1 MSESLIS
8 LALRYSTEL
17 HKDINSLNDGVG
29 NAINNIK
36 DGLWWVLSKPLGLIM
51 QTLWFIIYCFL
62 WLIVVIGGGI
72 MWVIGMIDSLINWCI
87 LTMSNKVFST
97 DQAQSVNDEIF
108 PITQKFINFFIG
120 IKDCFVYYFLD
131 PIISKLNVKTASYA
145 TIFFLMLF
153 FLCVLAL
160 IIYGVVYFA
169 DNVEITTKYIGFIF
183 IAGILILSAGLILYK
198 VKQGVNSGSSD
209 GTSNGATSSTLFSKL
224 MGILALCLCI
234 LIFVYANPLKQM
246 LDELSAVPVTIIS
259 IAIIALLIMSYNKFY
274 FNKYSLTLAAFI
286 ILVAMG
292 IYYNPFS
299 IFTTHMVPSMIMIA
313 TVVSIL
319 ILLMIMHQTAKDAIN
334 APTSNGQLTF
344 ITVLSY
350 AIVAGLLIG
359 GGIYAYEKRLVTS
372 DPIFYIL
379 ILVSLSI
386 IYKAMIWSGYTR
398 NNPYITLLFDVIF
411 YIPCILVDV
420 IDYFSQ
426 AAFQTYS
433 TTSKTMV
440 ALLVIEIVLL
450 ILYLIVPYMKNKLYK
465 YVYIGGN
472 DHAKILV
479 NSPLRVNSQSVIAS
493 FMELNC
499 SDSLEN
505 QINPSDIQKDKD
517 TGEVILDED
526 GLPTMK
532 KVPGSDKGCKHDY
545 NYGLSIWFNMDA
557 ISPSAGAAY
566 NEATTIFKYGDKMV
580 VKYNPSINT
589 LTVQAQTLD
598 ETKSRSTNIDEV
610 NETTIAY
617 TNDKVMLQK
626 WNHLVINYSSGN
638 VDVFLNGKLDGAK
651 IKVLPFMQNDSLIV
665 GQDNG
670 VSGRITGLIYF
681 THPMSAMSI
690 KYMYEKFKTETP
702 PKFPEDTS
710 LFSTDIYKNSTYAS

>member
-1 MSESLIS
+1 MNDSLIT
-8 LALRYSTEL
+8 LALRYSNEL
-17 HKDINSLNDGVG
+17 HKDLNSLDSGVG
-29 NAINNIK
+29 NATNNIK
-36 DGLWWVLSKPLGLIM
+36 DVLWWPLSKSLGITI
-51 QTLWFIIYCFL
+51 QILWFIIYWFL

-72 MWVIGMIDSLINWCI
+72 MWIIGMIDSLINWCI
-87 LTMSNKVFST
+87 LAMSNKVISQ

-108 PITQKFINFFIG
+108 PITKKFINFFIG
-120 IKDCFVYYFLD
+120 IKDCFLYYFLD

-153 FLCVLAL
+153 FLCVIAL

-183 IAGILILSAGLILYK
+183 IAAILIISAFLMLYK

-209 GTSNGATSSTLFSKL
+209 GATSGSTLFSKIMVL
-224 MGILALCLCI
+224 IAIFLCI

-246 LDELSAVPVTIIS
+246 LDGLSAVPVTIIS
-259 IAIIALLIMSYNKFY
+259 IAIIVLLIMSYNNFY

-286 ILVAMG
+286 VLVAMG

-319 ILLMIMHQTAKDAIN
+319 ILLMTMHQTTKDALN
-334 APTSNGQLTF
+334 DPTPNGQLTF
-344 ITVLSY
+344 ITAISY
-350 AIVAGLLIG
+350 AIVAGLFIG
-359 GGIYAYEKRLVTS
+359 GGIYAHEHKTAIS

-386 IYKAMIWSGYTR
+386 IYKAMVWSGYTR

-426 AAFQTYS
+426 AVFQTYS

-440 ALLVIEIVLL
+440 ALLVIEVALL
-450 ILYLIVPYMKNKLYK
+450 MLYLIVPYMKNKLYK
-465 YVYIGGN
+465 SVYIGGN
-472 DHAKILV
+472 AYLLV
-479 NSPLRVNSQSVIAS
+479 NKPLRVNSKHVIAS

-499 SDSLEN
+499 PGAFEN
-505 QINPSDIQKDKD
+505 SVNPSDIIKDASD
-517 TGEVILDED
+517 NIVLDED

-532 KVPGSDKGCKHDY
+532 KVSDPDKGCKHDY

-589 LTVQAQTLD
+589 LTVSAQKLD
-598 ETKSRSTNIDEV
+598 KDKPLDDKDHNKSFD
-610 NETTIAY
+610 AY

-638 VDVFLNGKLDGAK
+638 VDVFLNGKLDGAQ
-651 IKVLPFMQNDSLIV
+651 IQVLPFMQNDDLMV

-670 VSGRITGLIYF
+670 ISGRITGLIYF
-681 THPMSAMSI
+681 KHPMSAMSI
-690 KYMYEKFKTETP
+690 KYMYEKFKTENP
-702 PKFPEDTS
+702 PKFPEDVS
-710 LFSTDIYKNSTYAS
+710 MFSTEIYKNSKYA

>member
-1 MSESLIS
+1 MNDSLIT
-8 LALRYSTEL
+8 LALRYSNEL
-17 HKDINSLNDGVG
+17 HKDLNSLDSGVG
-29 NAINNIK
+29 NATNNIK
-36 DGLWWVLSKPLGLIM
+36 DVLWWPLSKSLGITI
-51 QTLWFIIYCFL
+51 QILWFIIYWFL

-72 MWVIGMIDSLINWCI
+72 MWIIGMIDSLINWCI
-87 LTMSNKVFST
+87 LAMSNKVFST

-108 PITQKFINFFIG
+108 PITKKFINFFIG

-131 PIISKLNVKTASYA
+131 PIISKLNVKSASYV

-183 IAGILILSAGLILYK
+183 IAGILILSAALILYK
-198 VKQGVNSGSSD
+198 VKQSFNSGSSD
-209 GTSNGATSSTLFSKL
+209 GATAGSTLFSKL
-224 MGILALCLCI
+224 MGLLAVFLCI

-246 LDELSAVPVTIIS
+246 LDGLSAVPVTIIS
-259 IAIIALLIMSYNKFY
+259 IAIIVLLIMSYNNFY

-286 ILVAMG
+286 VLVAMG

-319 ILLMIMHQTAKDAIN
+319 ILLMTMHQTTKDALN
-334 APTSNGQLTF
+334 DPTPNGQLTF
-344 ITVLSY
+344 ITALSY
-350 AIVAGLLIG
+350 AIVAGLFIG
-359 GGIYAYEKRLVTS
+359 GGIYAHENHIVTS

-386 IYKAMIWSGYTR
+386 IYKAMVWSGYTR

-426 AAFQTYS
+426 AVFQTYS

-440 ALLVIEIVLL
+440 TLLVIEVALL

-479 NSPLRVNSQSVIAS
+479 NNPVRVNSESVIAS

-499 SDSLEN
+499 SGSLAN
-505 QINPSDIQKDKD
+505 PINPSDIQKTD
-517 TGEVILDED
+517 TGEVILDDE

-532 KVPGSDKGCKHDY
+532 KVTDPDKGCKHDY

-557 ISPSAGAAY
+557 ISPSAGTAY
-566 NEATTIFKYGDKMV
+566 NEATTIFKYGDKMI

-589 LTVQAQTLD
+589 LTVSAQTLD
-598 ETKSRSTNIDEV
+598 KDKPLDDKDHNKSFD
-610 NETTIAY
+610 AY

-651 IKVLPFMQNDSLIV
+651 IKVLPFMQNDSLMV
-665 GQDNG
+665 GHKNG
-670 VSGRITGLIYF
+670 ISGRITGLIYF

-690 KYMYEKFKTETP
+690 KYMYEKFKTENP